1 MRGRYFLLT
10 VAIAGLWVP
19 PTRAVSACTLGR
31 VAELPVTMIAARPT
45 IASKVNGA
53 DAQFIVDSG
62 AFYSLIT
69 PAAAN
74 ELHLQALHDDH
85 AQALVTDV
93 QGLGGDE
100 TASVTSVRLFMLGSI
115 PLHNLQFFI
124 AGSEVGN
131 GAAGVLGQELLRIA
145 DVEYDL
151 ANGVIRLWRPRDCGR
166 YNGAYWAGTQSYSVI
181 DVNGTSARE
190 PLTIGTARLNGTEIR
205 VMFDSGAQMSMLTLP
220 AARRA
225 GFTPDG
231 AGVVSGGEFSGLG
244 DKVIPAWI
252 APFSSFEIGDEQIHN
267 THLRV
272 ADRADLFDVDMLLG
286 ADFFLSHR
294 IYVANAQHKVFFTYN
309 GGPVFNLAVQRLA
322 SSTQP
327 TSTAAAQGAA
337 APPAPTAT
345 PAQIATAANQPTD
358 AAGFARRG
366 SAFASRGDFA
376 HAIADLTRAC
386 DLAPNEPDYLYQ
398 RGMARWANSQPLL
411 AMDDFDH
418 ALKLKP
424 DDVSAL
430 VSRAELRLALRN
442 PGGAATDLDAAA
454 RATPRQS
461 DVRFMLGNL
470 YTRIGRFEP
479 AVAQYDLWIAA
490 HPEGAHTPAAFKA
503 RCWARALSGQE
514 LKKALSDCNTALR
527 LAPETPG
534 VLDSRGLV
542 EFRLGEFD
550 RAIDDYD
557 RALRSQP
564 KSAWLLYARGV
575 SELRAGR
582 KTAGQADIAE
592 AEALQPLISEVG
604 RQRTVTP

>member
-1 MRGRYFLLT
+1 MRGRYFLLA
-10 VAIAGLWVP
+10 VAIAGFSVP
-19 PTRAVSACTLGR
+19 AGRAVAACTLGR

-45 IASKVNGA
+45 IATRVNGA
-53 DAQFIVDSG
+53 DAQFIIDSG

-69 PAAAN
+69 PSAAN

-151 ANGVIRLWRPRDCGR
+151 ANGVIRLWRPKDCGK
-166 YNGAYWAGTQSYSVI
+166 YNGAYWAGTQSYSVM

-190 PLTIGTARLNGTEIR
+190 PMTIGTARLNGTEIR
-205 VMFDSGAQMSMLTLP
+205 VMFDSGAQVSMLTLP
-220 AARRA
+220 AAQRA
-225 GFTPDG
+225 GFAPDG

-244 DKVIPAWI
+244 EKMMHAWI

-272 ADRADLFDVDMLLG
+272 ADRAALFDVDMLLG

-294 IYVANAQHKVFFTYN
+294 IYVANAEHKVFFTYN
-309 GGPVFNLAVQRLA
+309 GGPVFNLAVQRVPRASA
-322 SSTQP
+322 SSVP
-327 TSTAAAQGAA
+327 SAGTAAAE
-337 APPAPTAT
+337 
-345 PAQIATAANQPTD
+345 NPTD

-386 DLAPNEPDYLYQ
+386 ELAPNEPDYLYR
-398 RGMARWANSQPLL
+398 RGMARWGNSQPLL
-411 AMDDFDH
+411 ALDDFDH
-418 ALKLKP
+418 ALRLKP
-424 DDVSAL
+424 EDVSAL
-430 VSRAELRLALRN
+430 VSRAELRLSLRD
-442 PGGAATDLDAAA
+442 PRGTAADLDAAA
-454 RATPRQS
+454 RATPEQS
-461 DVRFMLGNL
+461 DVRLMIGNL
-470 YTRIGRFEP
+470 YTRIGRFKP
-479 AVAQYDLWIAA
+479 AVVQYDLWIAA
-490 HPEGAHTPAAFKA
+490 HPEGANTPAAFEA
-503 RCWARALSGQE
+503 RCWARALWGQE

-527 LAPETPG
+527 LARDTPG
-534 VLDSRGLV
+534 VLDSRALV

-550 RAIDDYD
+550 RSIDDYD

-564 KSAWLLYARGV
+564 KNAWLLYARGV
-575 SELRAGR
+575 AELRAGR
-582 KTAGQADIAE
+582 RTSGQADIAE

-604 RQRTVTP
+604 RQRSVTP